1 MRKKLTY
8 GVYITVILVILMIFG
23 SQIILRFYKVQSE
36 RLIIEYH
43 EISVLQDYKLSV
55 SRLMMQLNFLR
66 NESSVL
72 FSSDLLA
79 FYTDSKTKFEN
90 CHQFLTT
97 KHKDDDWIGLEIAI
111 NNFDTML
118 TRALLAGEKISISTI
133 IDLTNLM
140 IAGNEKLDI
149 LINETKEEI
158 MHYEQINRR
167 AIQHGTLTSLGL
179 GAAMIILLLVL
190 GKVYVNNLTDPILKL
205 EKGAESIKTGNRQAR
220 VNIHSGD
227 EFEKLA
233 DAFNSMLDSLEETT
247 VTKEYFQNIMNSL
260 YGALFVLNDGCI
272 IRAVNTTSIQMYEF
286 TEYEI
291 LDKPINI
298 LFNGNDGQHFNL
310 DFIQMD
316 FQEKVD
322 FFNNQH
328 VMITKSGKQI
338 PVLINCTR
346 LKSQKPGSNE
356 ILIIAHDI
364 TEKIMME
371 KKIEQN
377 RNEIRIAINE
387 AQEAERLRL
396 AKDLHDSLGQQLT
409 SISFSIQKLH
419 ESKKYSGNLVQS
431 VMDQIDAS
439 LNETRRLSHNLI
451 PIVLIEFGL
460 ITAIQ
465 NLINNVNK
473 IGKTKFQFFHYD
485 LNERIDNKLEKAI
498 YRIIQEGVNNI
509 LKHAKAKNAS
519 IQLLQNAELLTVLIE
534 DDGVGF
540 KAMNRLTNEIVQ
552 DEGIGLLS
560 IRERV
565 SIFNGKFSIESHP
578 GAGTE
583 LIIEIPY
590 NK

>member
-260 YGALFVLNDGCI
+260 YGALFVLNDGCT

-286 TEYEI
+286 TEYEM

-298 LFNGNDGQHFNL
+298 LLNGNDGQHFNV
-310 DFIQMD
+310 DFSQMD

-498 YRIIQEGVNNI
+498 YRIIQEGINNI